1 MLYATSTTCCNCI
14 IKFNFTTGRT
24 AHAART
30 LLNHESDI
38 LEVWEKNKMNFGN
51 GKEAKLKLEKAK
63 KLTSMLNFKSF
74 GCKIGED
81 SLKAHLKMAEKKS
94 QEEARV
100 LKKRMITK

>member
-1 MLYATSTTCCNCI
+1 
-14 IKFNFTTGRT
+14 
-24 AHAART
+24 
-30 LLNHESDI
+30 
-38 LEVWEKNKMNFGN
+38 
-51 GKEAKLKLEKAK
+51 
-63 KLTSMLNFKSF
+63 MLNFKSF